1 VDNTVGNFLD
11 YMTKHDLCLRRPKHI
26 RKMQEKIQQRK
37 FLDYEIIYKK
47 FAFSVPGKDDGP
59 HMSDLYGLDVVEA
72 EAEAKSTSA
81 GRQ

>member
-1 VDNTVGNFLD
+1 
-11 YMTKHDLCLRRPKHI
+11 
-26 RKMQEKIQQRK
+26 MQEKIQQRK